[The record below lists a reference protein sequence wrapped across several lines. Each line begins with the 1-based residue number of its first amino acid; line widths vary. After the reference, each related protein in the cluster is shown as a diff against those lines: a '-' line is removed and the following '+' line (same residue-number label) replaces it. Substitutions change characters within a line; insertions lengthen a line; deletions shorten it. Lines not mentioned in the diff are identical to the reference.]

1 MWQPGR
7 ETSLRRPSFELQ
19 QAGPAGGQR
28 HRRRHRQTQAQA
40 LATHRCCKS
49 NSFRSLSA
57 RSIRDI
63 EL

>member
-40 LATHRCCKS
+40 LATHRCCTS
-49 NSFRSLSA
+49 NSF
-57 RSIRDI
+57 D
-63 EL
+63 